1 MVRGILVPHHTLMRD
16 LRVVPI
22 ARAIWSRSADRDQF
36 TLNSLN
42 YVYSTIEYVEDID
55 NQGQNE
61 YVQMPMETVQLGK
74 GDCEDVAILLV
85 AILWAGGVYE
95 STEVMGFVHV
105 SHRWVRAEMSRGE
118 FTLDPTAGTFFP
130 TNEERERGYRAM
142 WYVTPFSVQPA
153 QPGALPLFFPF

>member
-36 TLNSLN
+36 ILNSLK
-42 YVYSTIEYVEDID
+42 YVHSSIEYVEDID

-61 YVQMPMETVQLGK
+61 YVQMPGETVQLGI
-74 GDCEDVAILLV
+74 GDCEDMAILLMS
-85 AILWAGGVYE
+85 ILWAGRVFE
-95 STEVMGFVHV
+95 STEVLGFVHE

-130 TNEERERGYRAM
+130 TSEERQRGYKAI

-153 QPGALPLFFPF
+153 QPGALPLFLPL